1 LLKKGYKVISV
12 DIADPTAQDILNKVT
27 YLNIDIRDKKKLMD
41 AMTRVDYVVHAAA
54 ALPIAHDKKLIY
66 SINIDGNENVLECSL
81 KNGIKRLV
89 FISSTAVYGVPKHL
103 PEEENDPIKPI
114 GYYGESK
121 VAGEKLCKKYGT
133 KGLSIN
139 IIRPKT
145 FLGPERLGV
154 FTLWFEAIFK

>member
-1 LLKKGYKVISV
+1 
-12 DIADPTAQDILNKVT
+12 
-27 YLNIDIRDKKKLMD
+27 
-41 AMTRVDYVVHAAA
+41 MTGVQTCALPIYAAA
-54 ALPIAHDKKLIY
+54 ALPILQSKKI
-66 SINIDGNENVLECSL
+66 IFETNIDGTKNVLEASL
-81 KNGIKRLV
+81 KNKIKRLV

-103 PEEENDPIKPI
+103 PETERSPLDPI

-121 VAGEKLCKKYGT
+121 IEGENLCKQFMK

-154 FTLWFEAIFK
+154 FQLWFFWINLILLTVCKLRGRQ